1 MQGIFRKENTDKAL
15 KYGIYRHLPTYE
27 KIIRNLVSFY
37 FKKTLVIMDEP
48 EEHLHPPL
56 VSAFIRALSE
66 LMSYRNGVAI
76 IATHSPV
83 IVQEVPRRCVW
94 KIRGHGKYRKFEH
107 PEIETFGEN
116 LGEITTE
123 IFGYDVGST
132 GFHTILKN
140 VADRKNS
147 YEKALNE
154 FQGELGKEAKSIL
167 RAYMYDKENT

>member
-1 MQGIFRKENTDKAL
+1 MAFLTFSL
-15 KYGIYRHLPTYE
+15 SVFL
-27 KIIRNLVSFY
+27 II
-37 FKKTLVIMDEP
+37 
-48 EEHLHPPL
+48 H
-56 VSAFIRALSE
+56 IRS
-66 LMSYRNGVAI
+66 
-76 IATHSPV
+76 
-83 IVQEVPRRCVW
+83 
-94 KIRGHGKYRKFEH
+94 KYRKFEH

-154 FQGELGKEAKSIL
+154 FQGELGKEAKSITGEWVAIIATPFL
-167 RAYMYDKENT
+167 

>member
-1 MQGIFRKENTDKAL
+1 MQPILLLLCRKCLEDA
-15 KYGIYRHLPTYE
+15 YGKL
-27 KIIRNLVSFY
+27 
-37 FKKTLVIMDEP
+37 
-48 EEHLHPPL
+48 
-56 VSAFIRALSE
+56 
-66 LMSYRNGVAI
+66 G
-76 IATHSPV
+76 
-83 IVQEVPRRCVW
+83 
-94 KIRGHGKYRKFEH
+94 GHGKYRKFEH

-154 FQGELGKEAKSIL
+154 FQGELGKEAKI
-167 RAYMYDKENT
+167 NTSSVYV

>member
-1 MQGIFRKENTDKAL
+1 
-15 KYGIYRHLPTYE
+15 
-27 KIIRNLVSFY
+27 
-37 FKKTLVIMDEP
+37 MDEP

-66 LMSYRNGVAI
+66 LMSYRNG
-76 IATHSPV
+76 
-83 IVQEVPRRCVW
+83 CVW